1 MTIGV
6 TIPLKQSLYLLLSSS
21 DIVNASRFLGG
32 TMRAGRS
39 LRSARFTACIDVQ
52 ILTSSPTKVYGFY
65 DECLRKYGNANVW
78 RFFTDLFD
86 FLPLT
91 ALIDNQACF
100 FIWPFA
106 IFSTLN

>member
-1 MTIGV
+1 
-6 TIPLKQSLYLLLSSS
+6 
-21 DIVNASRFLGG
+21 
-32 TMRAGRS
+32 MRAGRS
-39 LRSARFTACIDVQ
+39 LRSVRFTTYIDVH

-100 FIWPFA
+100 SFA
-106 IFSTLN
+106 TFSTLN